1 MYRRIFFCGGG
12 INSICH
18 IGTLEELE
26 KRGMLRCIKEWM
38 GISAGAFTAMTMVAG
53 YTLSEMR
60 DFTLRFDYNAVS
72 DPDDVTGWL
81 TKLGYDTGSRLRR
94 LIKSVLHQKGF
105 EEPVTFQEFYTTTK
119 NILRVF
125 ATDLNTGTL
134 ITYDVLKTPDYSVID
149 AILASM
155 SIPGY
160 FQPVTCPVTGH
171 LLCDGGVV
179 TDYPY
184 DYIERPEYSDILY
197 ISILRII
204 QHKDVIELLDIAGR
218 PFELMLN
225 TRVSITIQ
233 PYRHNTI
240 VTTIQSKSAVDFDLS
255 LEEKIKI
262 MEQGQTSV
270 INFFSRKPMRRYSV
284 S

>member
-12 INSICH
+12 INTICH
-18 IGTLEELE
+18 IGTLEEL
-26 KRGMLRCIKEWM
+26 KRRDMLRCIKEWM

-53 YTLSEMR
+53 YTLAEMR
-60 DFTLRFDYNAVS
+60 DFTLRFDYTAVS

-81 TKLGYDTGSRLRR
+81 TKMGYDTGSRVRR

-105 EEPVTFQEFYTTTK
+105 EEPVTFQKFYESTK
-119 NILRVF
+119 QIFRVF

-134 ITYDVLKTPDYSVID
+134 TTYDVIKTPDYSVID

-160 FQPVTCPVTGH
+160 FQPVKCPLTGH
-171 LLCDGGVV
+171 LLCDGAVV

-184 DYIERPEYSDILY
+184 DYIERPESSDILY

-204 QHKDVIELLDIAGR
+204 EHKDTIELLDIAGR

-225 TRVSITIQ
+225 TRVAITIK
-233 PYRHNTI
+233 PYIHNTI
-240 VTTIQSKSAVDFDLS
+240 ITTIQSKSAVDFDLS
-255 LEEKIKI
+255 SEEKLKI
-262 MEQGQTSV
+262 IEQGQAAVVS
-270 INFFSRKPMRRYSV
+270 FFARKPVRRYSV